1 MKYLKHSKVKSITR
15 KALIIS
21 MVLHV
26 LLLTTLFYFSITE
39 QTLLPIKD
47 KLDVSITTVPKQ
59 MQVKMPMKAPI
70 PQVRQTTLHE
80 AEKMPVTKVETI
92 HPQVEIHPRLT
103 PTTPIETDQP
113 RLNKT
118 ETAPDID
125 VNVSTALK
133 QLQQVEDGLSTKE
146 AAQPILSG
154 SLGTK
159 RSGSPGIQR
168 GPVRSTLDIAGTTGG
183 DGNPT
188 EIVDF
193 QEKKPPLPRI
203 TFGNVMKK
211 MADDIAETSEGGPI
225 DVIFVIDASGSMG
238 DNIYGVVGHLSDMID
253 VYKSS
258 DLDYSLGLTTF
269 NANQVNN
276 IKIHQLTKDLSEYK
290 QMIRRIKPKGD
301 EHALDAIEKTVY
313 NMEFRATS
321 KKHLILVTDE
331 PFTSMDGNTVRSTI
345 DICREFGIYVNV
357 LGLALDDHKKIA
369 LDTDGK
375 WHAIPQKL
383 NRRPSSNRNTSLTEQ
398 VKQQILRNAKWSD
411 VQLLSKVVL
420 QNAEN
425 TPIDIVLFIDGS
437 NSMDEKL
444 LKFYLQLKTMV
455 RDWDNALIDYQIGVV
470 SFRMR
475 GSVKS
480 VNVYDPP
487 QTIEQIEKIV
497 ELPSK
502 TDEDLLHA
510 ISQGLRKIELR
521 QDAQTHLIIVTDEP
535 LPLNAPAEGMIKYL
549 QEKHVIVSVV
559 GTIDDFQE
567 QVTEK
572 TGGVWVPIPGG
583 HTTNNTYW

>member
-1 MKYLKHSKVKSITR
+1 MILHIFL
-15 KALIIS
+15 LI
-21 MVLHV
+21 
-26 LLLTTLFYFSITE
+26 TLFYFSVSD
-39 QTLLPIKD
+39 QTLLPVKD
-47 KLDVSITTVPKQ
+47 KLDVTIATVPKQ
-59 MQVKMPMKAPI
+59 MQVKMPMKTPI

-80 AEKMPVTKVETI
+80 AAKMPVPKVETL
-92 HPQVEIHPRLT
+92 HPQLEIQPRLT
-103 PTTPIETDQP
+103 PTNPIDTDQP
-113 RLNKT
+113 RLNQT

-133 QLQQVEDGLSTKE
+133 QLQQVENGLSTKE

-154 SLGTK
+154 SQGTK

-168 GPVRSTLDIAGTTGG
+168 GPIRSTLDIATTIGG
-183 DGNPT
+183 NVNPT

-193 QEKKPPLPRI
+193 QKKKPPLPRI
-203 TFGNVMKK
+203 TFGNVMKNL
-211 MADDIAETSEGGPI
+211 ADDIAETSEGGPI

-253 VYKSS
+253 VYIAS

-276 IKIHQLTKDLSEYK
+276 IKIHQLTKDLPEYK
-290 QMIRRIKPKGD
+290 QMIRKIQPKGD
-301 EHALDAIEKTVY
+301 ENALDAIEKTVY
-313 NMEFRATS
+313 NLEFRATS

-331 PFTSMDGNTVRSTI
+331 PFTSIEGNTVRSAI

-357 LGLALDDHKKIA
+357 LGLALDDHRKIA
-369 LDTDGK
+369 IDTDGK
-375 WHAIPQKL
+375 WHAIPEKL
-383 NRRPSSNRNTSLTEQ
+383 NRRPMSNRNTTLTEQ
-398 VKQQILRNAKWSD
+398 IKKQILQSANWSE
-411 VQLLSKVVL
+411 VQLINKVIL

-437 NSMDEKL
+437 KSMEDKL
-444 LKFYLQLKTMV
+444 PNFFLQLITMV

-480 VNVYDPP
+480 VNNFDPP
-487 QTIEQIEKIV
+487 LTIDQIEKIL
-497 ELPSK
+497 ELPCK
-502 TDEDLLHA
+502 NDEDMLHA
-510 ISQGLRKIELR
+510 ITLELRKIQLR
-521 QDAQTHLIIVTDEP
+521 PNAQTHLIIVTDEP
-535 LPLNAPAEGMIKYL
+535 VAQNASVEGMINYL

-567 QVTEK
+567 RVTEK
-572 TGGVWVPIPGG
+572 TGGVWVPIPNG
-583 HTTNNTYW
+583 HTTSQSYW